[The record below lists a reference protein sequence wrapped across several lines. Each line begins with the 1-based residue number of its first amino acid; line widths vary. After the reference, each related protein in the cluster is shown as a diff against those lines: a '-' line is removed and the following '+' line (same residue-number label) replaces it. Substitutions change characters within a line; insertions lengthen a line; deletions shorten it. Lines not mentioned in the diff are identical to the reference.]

1 MSIFANKKH
10 NNENAYVN
18 VLGTGC
24 PKCRALAENA
34 EQALAQV
41 GREPIVEHIEDVK
54 KIAAYGVMSTP
65 ALVIGNEVVASGT
78 VLSPEKIVECLKK
91 AKGEQL

>member
-1 MSIFANKKH
+1 M
-10 NNENAYVN
+10 
-18 VLGTGC
+18 
-24 PKCRALAENA
+24 
-34 EQALAQV
+34 
-41 GREPIVEHIEDVK
+41 K

>member
-10 NNENAYVN
+10 NNENAYVK

-65 ALVIGNEVVASGT
+65 CISHRQR
-78 VLSPEKIVECLKK
+78 SRR
-91 AKGEQL
+91 